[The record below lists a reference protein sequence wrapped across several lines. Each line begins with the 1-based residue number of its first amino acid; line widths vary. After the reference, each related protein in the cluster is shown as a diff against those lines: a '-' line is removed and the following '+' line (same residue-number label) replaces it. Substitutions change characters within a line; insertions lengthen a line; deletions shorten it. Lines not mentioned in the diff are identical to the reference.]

1 MILQYDK
8 LASVYFWTF
17 FKYFQNLFIS
27 AARRQSPKN
36 FKYCSRNKE
45 KLCVAEHV
53 GLSVYISG
61 VVFENFLCSG

>member
-17 FKYFQNLFIS
+17 YYIFSLFIS
-27 AARRQSPKN
+27 AARGQQTKT

-53 GLSVYISG
+53 G
-61 VVFENFLCSG
+61 